1 MDKPAPKRSA
11 RPETASKH
19 GRGTGYSQNSSQEAI
34 EDGEDENIDVENIE
48 NDDGVEETN
57 PKLSFDDVKELALEV
72 RMRFQREGL
81 PIEDFENLVVGRTH
95 GL

>member
-1 MDKPAPKRSA
+1 M
-11 RPETASKH
+11 
-19 GRGTGYSQNSSQEAI
+19 I
-34 EDGEDENIDVENIE
+34 EDEDENIDVENIE
-48 NDDGVEETN
+48 NDDAVEETN
-57 PKLSFDDVKELALEV
+57 PKLTFEDLKDLALEV